1 MTISA
6 SEAMQSPSPEVVPRG
21 RLKVALIFLIGFS
34 PFILATLMYYSGWG
48 IPTGR
53 VNHGELLLPT
63 VPVAQLGLRDI
74 QGQPLAEHFAPAA
87 GNPAWMLLILAPR
100 CDQRCVEL
108 LHTVRQVNIALGKDS
123 NRLSRAFWSPQ
134 PPAGLDL
141 ATLYPQLLR
150 LQAMPAPAL
159 WPGKVEPSTLQIYVV
174 DPHGNL
180 VLRYDRQEKGK
191 GMLDDLKR
199 LLRLSQIG

>member
-1 MTISA
+1 MTMSA
-6 SEAMQSPSPEVVPRG
+6 SEVMQNPQPDAVRRG
-21 RLKVALIFLIGFS
+21 RLKVVLIFVIGFA

-48 IPTGR
+48 IPHGR

-63 VPVAQLGLRDI
+63 VPVAQLGLHDAK
-74 QGQPLAEHFAPAA
+74 GQPLTAQFAPAA
-87 GNPAWMLLILAPR
+87 KNPSWMLLILAPH

-108 LHTVRQVNIALGKDS
+108 LHTTRQVNIALGKDA

-134 PPAGLDL
+134 PPAGIDL
-141 ATLYPQLLR
+141 ATAYPQLQR
-150 LQAMPAPAL
+150 LQASPAPAT
-159 WPGKVEPSTLQIYVV
+159 WPGKVEPSTLQIYVI

-180 VLRYDRQEKGK
+180 VLRYDQQEKGK